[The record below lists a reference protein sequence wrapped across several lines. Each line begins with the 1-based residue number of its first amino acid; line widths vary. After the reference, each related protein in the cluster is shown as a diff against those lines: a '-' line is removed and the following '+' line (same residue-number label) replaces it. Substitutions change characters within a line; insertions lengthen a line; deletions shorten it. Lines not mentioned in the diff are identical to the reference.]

1 MNKEELKSAIFV
13 ALTEHPGIR
22 KREIP
27 LYVRGLNRRD
37 AVLLVSELEDE
48 GKVYSE
54 PYSDPANMEWYDM
67 WYAV

>member
-1 MNKEELKSAIFV
+1 MKEELKNAIIE
-13 ALTEHPGIR
+13 AIAEHPGIR

-27 LYVRGLNRRD
+27 LYVKGLNSRD

-54 PYSDPANMEWYDM
+54 MYSDPANMEWYDK